1 MKKFFVFALALTA
14 AATAGAQTKAKKKNI
29 VIKGQVQFL
38 NPEKYAANNK
48 VWIGYRDGRD
58 YKAIDSVVVKEDGK
72 WQFTVDASRPRFYD
86 LEILRWDRI
95 TVWGD
100 EDATINSRGY
110 DTAKMKIKNN
120 PYIFI
125 EGSADNQ
132 FLNLVN
138 HMVYR
143 DYQNMIAVS
152 KEMYI
157 AGKSADTSWS
167 AYLKGLDP
175 YKTLA
180 DDYRD
185 RLKVLIRAYKDR
197 PVVLAGIKMLN
208 WEKNQEIILP
218 ILTDLKKKYPC
229 FTEIAEYKKKVE
241 DNIAQAKLLKPG
253 MPVPVVSYPDADG
266 KNISTADYKGK
277 YLLID
282 FWASWCGP
290 CRAAIPKVKALYD
303 AYKAQGFDVLS
314 ISIDTDRKAWVKA
327 MEDEK
332 MPWGQTLSPE
342 KNKTM
347 DTFLFSG
354 IPTLYLIDRD
364 GKIVKSYTGY
374 STDLEVKLKEVF
386 GK

>member
-143 DYQNMIAVS
+143 DYQSMIAVS
-152 KEMYI
+152 KEMYY
-157 AGKSADTSWS
+157 AGKVADTSWS

-208 WEKNQEIILP
+208 WEKNQDIILP
-218 ILTDLKKKYPC
+218 ILTDLKKKYPW

-332 MPWGQTLSPE
+332 MPWGQTLSPD

-374 STDLEVKLKEVF
+374 STDLEAKLKEVF

>member
-48 VWIGYRDGRD
+48 VWIGFRDGRE

-86 LEILRWDRI
+86 LEILKWDRI

-100 EDATINSRGY
+100 ADATINCRGY

-132 FLNLVN
+132 FLNLLN
-138 HMVYR
+138 HIVYR
-143 DYQNMIAVS
+143 DYQTMIAVS
-152 KEMYI
+152 KEMYY
-157 AGKSADTSWS
+157 AGKSTDTTWS

-175 YKTLA
+175 YRTLG
-180 DDYRD
+180 DDFRD
-185 RLKVLIRAYKDR
+185 RLKVLIRAYQDR
-197 PVVLAGIKMLN
+197 PVALAGIKMLN
-208 WEKNQEIILP
+208 WEKNQDFIMP
-218 ILTDLKKKYPC
+218 ILTNLKAKYPW
-229 FTEIAEYKKKVE
+229 FTEIAEHKKKVE

-253 MPVPVVSYPDADG
+253 MPVPVVSYPDVNG
-266 KNISTADYKGK
+266 KNIGTADYKGK

-290 CRAAIPKVKALYD
+290 CRQAIPKVRALYD
-303 AYKAQGFDVLS
+303 LYKEKGFDVLS
-314 ISIDTDRKAWVKA
+314 ISIDTDRKAWIKA
-327 MEDEK
+327 MDDEQ
-332 MPWGQTLSPE
+332 MPWAQTLSPD

-347 DTFLFSG
+347 DKFLFSG
-354 IPTLYLIDRD
+354 IPTLYLIDRE
-364 GKIVKSYTGY
+364 GKIVQSYTGY
-374 STDLEVKLKEVF
+374 STDLEAKLKEAF
-386 GK
+386 SK